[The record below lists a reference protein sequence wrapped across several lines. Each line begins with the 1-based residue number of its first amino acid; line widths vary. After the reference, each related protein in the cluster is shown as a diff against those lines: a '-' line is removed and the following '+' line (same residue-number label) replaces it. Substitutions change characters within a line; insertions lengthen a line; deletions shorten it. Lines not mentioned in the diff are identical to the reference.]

1 MVFLWIVLGFLF
13 AGLIIALCGGFL
25 LAVVKVIIGLIT
37 LIVSLATSLFFPAV
51 LILGLITVVK
61 KVLK

>member
-1 MVFLWIVLGFLF
+1 MVFLWFVLGFLF

>member
-1 MVFLWIVLGFLF
+1 MVFLWIVLGFLL
-13 AGLIIALCGGFL
+13 AGIIIAACGGFL
-25 LAVVKVIIGLIT
+25 AIVVKVIIGLIT